1 MDVDEVFKNSIKE
14 LNEFFE
20 INWIEN
26 FPELVIVPDRKKIDE
41 LMGRKTEDWMVGWIG
56 KNKVYALDSKNYE
69 KESCHK
75 YSEDE
80 YSKLIKHELSHCYF
94 LKLSKYKSEPD
105 WLWEGTALFVS
116 GQIKTRE
123 RPLKFEDFLEFYS
136 KKSKYVY
143 RESGFAVEFLV
154 EKYGK
159 DKLLKLIKNLAH
171 NEKEFNEKFK
181 EIYGFEL
188 KYENFN

>member
-1 MDVDEVFKNSIKE
+1 
-14 LNEFFE
+14 
-20 INWIEN
+20 
-26 FPELVIVPDRKKIDE
+26 
-41 LMGRKTEDWMVGWIG
+41 MGMKTEDWMVGWINR
-56 KNKVYALDSKNYE
+56 NKVYVLDSKSYE

-80 YSKLIKHELSHCYF
+80 YKKLIKHELPHCYF

-116 GQIKTRE
+116 GQCKTRE
-123 RPLKFEDFLEFYS
+123 RPEKFEDFLEYYG

-143 RESGFAVEFLV
+143 RESGFVVELLF
-154 EKYGK
+154 EKYGI
-159 DKLLKLIKNLAH
+159 DKLLLLIKSLGH
-171 NEKEFNEKFK
+171 NEEEFKKKFE

-188 KYENFN
+188 SYDGANKLK

>member
-1 MDVDEVFKNSIKE
+1 MSN
-14 LNEFFE
+14 
-20 INWIEN
+20 
-26 FPELVIVPDRKKIDE
+26 
-41 LMGRKTEDWMVGWIG
+41 
-56 KNKVYALDSKNYE
+56 
-69 KESCHK
+69 
-75 YSEDE
+75 
-80 YSKLIKHELSHCYF
+80 YF